1 MTCINKITGNI
12 SYDCT
17 PQKRAKAGLETKALL
32 VNKADIDLTVLTMS
46 GALVTN
52 ISVLSG
58 KTAYSVETVK
68 QLHNTAAAF
77 TANDSGVDTF
87 SHSYIGRIFGQGV
100 ADAERA
106 RELKDGEYVV
116 ITMSKWGAGTNECFH
131 VFGLE
136 NGLRM
141 SESTFT
147 SIEND
152 GALLFTLSSVEGYG
166 ETYPY
171 QVWNETSYT
180 VTKAKF
186 DDLLAN

>member
-1 MTCINKITGNI
+1 MSCINKLTGNI

-32 VNKADIDLTVLTMS
+32 VNKADIDLTALTMS

-52 ISVLSG
+52 ISLVSG
-58 KTAYSVETVK
+58 ATAYSVETVK

-77 TANDSGVDTF
+77 AANDSGADSFTHTYV
-87 SHSYIGRIFGQGV
+87 GRIFGQGV

-106 RELKDGEYVV
+106 RELKDGEYCV
-116 ITMSKWGAGTNECFH
+116 IVQSKWGAGTNENFK

-136 NGLRM
+136 SGLKM
-141 SESTFT
+141 SEATFT

-152 GALLFTLSSVEGYG
+152 GALLFTLSSLEGYG
-166 ETYPY
+166 EFYPY
-171 QVWNETSYT
+171 QIWNETSYT
-180 VTKAKF
+180 ATKAKF
-186 DDLLAN
+186 DALLVD